1 MNYKVKRNTV
11 HVPTDRQNKTIIAFK
26 LVNSCRE
33 AMPNNDLKCCP
44 TLSSYQCHG
53 ARYVKINKM
62 AYSKRRA
69 KGDDSINTED
79 RERKAQDS

>member
-1 MNYKVKRNTV
+1 
-11 HVPTDRQNKTIIAFK
+11 
-26 LVNSCRE
+26 
-33 AMPNNDLKCCP
+33 MPNNDLKCCP

>member
-1 MNYKVKRNTV
+1 M
-11 HVPTDRQNKTIIAFK
+11 
-26 LVNSCRE
+26 
-33 AMPNNDLKCCP
+33 
-44 TLSSYQCHG
+44 
-53 ARYVKINKM
+53 KINKM